1 MNLTTAR
8 EKDAMEIYSALPYDI
23 VKRIRQNMVS
33 QDDVMDGKD
42 SSDEF
47 LGVAKILCLKLLDD
61 NGEPK
66 PAEKLIEDMI
76 DKYWDLKKRV
86 RRDILK
92 VVKEAIGSDKNA
104 ESKVTTGKA

>member
-8 EKDAMEIYSALPYDI
+8 EKDAIEFMAS
-23 VKRIRQNMVS
+23 VS
-33 QDDVMDGKD
+33 KLAP
-42 SSDEF
+42 DEF

-66 PAEKLIEDMI
+66 PAEKLIGDMI
-76 DKYWDLKKRV
+76 DKYWGLKKRV